1 MVTRRVV
8 AIGSSLCL
16 IARARAE
23 HLWLLV
29 TPEEVRQD
37 RARPHGPEPE
47 FLGSAS
53 IGPDI
58 QMVRPDIFT
67 PVRVPVSL
75 LIQFVTQPGTSIDSS
90 TFKATYGWLNIDI
103 TKRLLDHATL
113 SASGLS
119 ADNASIPPGV
129 HRVTLSVADS
139 LGHVGSRVFSFT
151 VIA

>member
-23 HLWLLV
+23 DQWLLV

-47 FLGSAS
+47 FLGFAS
-53 IGPDI
+53 IGPNI
-58 QMVRPDIFT
+58 QMVRPDIST

-75 LIQFVTQPGTSIDSS
+75 LIQFVTQPGTSVDSS

-119 ADNASIPPGV
+119 ADNAGSVMARARPG
-129 HRVTLSVADS
+129 
-139 LGHVGSRVFSFT
+139 
-151 VIA
+151 